1 MADGPAIRC
10 KDQGQYEEVKLA
22 LASVRVQPG
31 EERPTL
37 KAFAPVLI
45 DAGLRALALGG
56 APAADPREARDEH
69 ADEVAR
75 ARGDGF
81 AKGEEHVR
89 ATADAEIERL
99 KVEIARVRAD
109 LATMTNDAE
118 RRESEL
124 ARVIAERDEARTQSL
139 THASAD
145 ALSTILAG
153 ASAAPKRGGGAPVNA
168 LDAVRRIMSREECD
182 MPTAIA
188 LAAKHYDARLGT
200 LADVAQKRKAG
211 AA

>member
-1 MADGPAIRC
+1 MTNGPAIRC
-10 KDQGQYEEVKLA
+10 RDAGQYEEVKLA

-69 ADEVAR
+69 ADDVAR
-75 ARGDGF
+75 ARGEGC

-89 ATADAEIERL
+89 AKADAAMAEVGEAIAIEVGTLRAEIEGLRG
-99 KVEIARVRAD
+99 
-109 LATMTNDAE
+109 
-118 RRESEL
+118 EL
-124 ARVIAERDEARTQSL
+124 ALVTAERDAARAGADTL
-139 THASAD
+139 TPATVNVLA
-145 ALSTILAG
+145 TILAG
-153 ASAAPKRGGGAPVNA
+153 ASAAPKRGGGPPVNA
-168 LDAVRRIMSREECD
+168 LGALREIMRSEECD
-182 MPTAIA
+182 MATAIA
-188 LAAKHYDARLGT
+188 YAAKHYAGRLAT
-200 LADVAQKRKAG
+200 LADAAQKRKAG